1 MALAGGQTTTD
12 SVEDPVLARARLRG
26 ELEAAEAT
34 IIREAL
40 AYARLTAELAGRA
53 DVRPQDIPESA
64 RAFVSGPLAESIL
77 EVEQRIATA
86 STEGFAAQKSV
97 LDEQIKEAEQGLSLL
112 NKVLENVDKIIEI
125 SQSDLKRAET
135 LRKQGLNT
143 ETNISNSQRALAEQQ
158 GRQLQI
164 MASLSQSRRDI
175 GLLKS

>member
-1 MALAGGQTTTD
+1 M
-12 SVEDPVLARARLRG
+12 
-26 ELEAAEAT
+26 
-34 IIREAL
+34 
-40 AYARLTAELAGRA
+40 
-53 DVRPQDIPESA
+53 
-64 RAFVSGPLAESIL
+64 
-77 EVEQRIATA
+77 
-86 STEGFAAQKSV
+86 
-97 LDEQIKEAEQGLSLL
+97 
-112 NKVLENVDKIIEI
+112 LENVDKIIEI